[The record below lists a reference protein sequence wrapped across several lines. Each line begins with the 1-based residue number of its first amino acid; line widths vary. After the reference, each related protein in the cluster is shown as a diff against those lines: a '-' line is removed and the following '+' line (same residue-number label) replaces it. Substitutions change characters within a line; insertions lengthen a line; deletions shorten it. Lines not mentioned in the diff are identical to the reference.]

1 VTKVSAE
8 TVVPPQGLRN
18 SCVILFSLYR
28 PTGPRCARP
37 EDRLQPVSTAQVGP
51 GLCRESDRRGC
62 VHVKLRKHLS
72 LLPPAALSIAALIAP
87 VAVADQSDMISEP
100 VAVLQGLD
108 KITARVSEITAPV
121 GQTVRFGTL
130 EIMVRACEKNPPE
143 DRPEDAAFLQ
153 IDEVR
158 PGEDNVR
165 RFSGWMFAQS
175 PALSSL
181 EHPVYDVILLDCKG
195 ASASAE
201 GSPAAASGNSSGNQ
215 AR

>member
-1 VTKVSAE
+1 L
-8 TVVPPQGLRN
+8 PIG
-18 SCVILFSLYR
+18 
-28 PTGPRCARP
+28 
-37 EDRLQPVSTAQVGP
+37 
-51 GLCRESDRRGC
+51 
-62 VHVKLRKHLS
+62 LS
-72 LLPPAALSIAALIAP
+72 LAVVLGGTSAA
-87 VAVADQSDMISEP
+87 ADQPDMISEP

-121 GQTVRFGTL
+121 GRTVRFGAL
-130 EIMVRACEKNPPE
+130 EITVRDCEKKPPV

-158 PGEDNVR
+158 PGEDNAR

-181 EHPVYDVILLDCKG
+181 ENPVYDVILLACKDIR
-195 ASASAE
+195 ASAE
-201 GSPAAASGNSSGNQ
+201 GSAGAASGNSGGNE